1 VFSLTQL
8 NLLLQRWD
16 AVVLM
21 KSDSPDSFNCPPLEP
36 ELAVYSCEIHLKFR
50 LIEDKNIPRDR
61 EQLLE
66 MLLDAFSYG
75 ADEYLEPLQA
85 HAEVA
90 EVSEIEASPEMRRQ
104 LIRLRNSR
112 DLA

>member
-1 VFSLTQL
+1 VFTLTQL

-21 KSDSPDSFNCPPLEP
+21 KSDSPDSFNCSPLDP
-36 ELAVYSCEIHLKFR
+36 ELAVYNCEIHLRFR

-104 LIRLRNSR
+104 LIRLRNSK